1 MLFRNSSNNRIK
13 DLDMISQSF
22 ISSKKKKKKKDNVAW
37 IVKEKKIIIKIV
49 SIQFNTS

>member
-22 ISSKKKKKKKDNVAW
+22 ISSKKKKKKK
-37 IVKEKKIIIKIV
+37 KI
-49 SIQFNTS
+49 TLLE